1 VRAPTDFGVAF
12 AIGTVLNLGFV
23 ITEVVYGLLAN
34 SIALVA
40 DAGHNLG
47 DVLGLVMAW
56 AATVLARRAPSRTYT
71 YGLRRGT
78 ILAAL
83 ANAVLLLVTVGAIA
97 VEGVRR
103 LIEPSEVTSVTIMV
117 VAAVGIV
124 INGVTAWLFASGR
137 KGDINLRAAFMHMV
151 YDAVV
156 SAGVVAAGG
165 VILLTGWTRFWQARG
180 TCCVTPL
187 ACRSMRCP
195 PGSSPMR
202 SVIFSDNSHVA
213 IHDLHIWP
221 MSTTETALTCHF
233 LMPGGHPGGE
243 FLVQLAHQLHERFS
257 IGHATIQVESDE
269 HIVCA
274 LEADHEI

>member
-1 VRAPTDFGVAF
+1 M
-12 AIGTVLNLGFV
+12 N
-23 ITEVVYGLLAN
+23 ITITTAT
-34 SIALVA
+34 IAHTA
-40 DAGHNLG
+40 
-47 DVLGLVMAW
+47 LVMATCLRQRISGW
-56 AATVLARRAPSRTYT
+56 RSPLALSSISASSLPLARRAPSRTYT

-124 INGVTAWLFASGR
+124 INGVTAWLFASGS
-137 KGDINLRAAFMHMV
+137 KSDITLRAAFMHMV

-165 VILLTGWTRFWQARG
+165 VILLTGWTRLD
-180 TCCVTPL
+180 PL
-187 ACRSMRCP
+187 VSLAIAVVILASTWNLLRDSVGMSLDAVPSGIKPDEVGDFLRQQ
-195 PGSSPMR
+195 PG
-202 SVIFSDNSHVA
+202 VAA